1 MAFTLRLELGPGELK
16 YINVLLNKYGGL
28 PFVKP
33 THCPTSWKK
42 YEGFLIK
49 WMQMRKCL
57 SAVKINGII
66 IYYNQ
71 LSMCDYF
78 LTHFFEHADPISKS
92 CPF

>member
-1 MAFTLRLELGPGELK
+1 MMAFTLRLELPGELK